1 MHKLPN
7 CPIDSKFRPF
17 RPDFRGL
24 TAQIFSVFHIG
35 NVQQAQVSLGLVPP
49 AISPQGILAGAAR
62 KIARAAGFEFGI
74 HVVTTPVDC

>member
-7 CPIDSKFRPF
+7 CPIDSKFRPL

-35 NVQQAQVSLGLVPP
+35 NVQQAQPILPCFRSKSL
-49 AISPQGILAGAAR
+49 AIQSMG
-62 KIARAAGFEFGI
+62 
-74 HVVTTPVDC
+74 